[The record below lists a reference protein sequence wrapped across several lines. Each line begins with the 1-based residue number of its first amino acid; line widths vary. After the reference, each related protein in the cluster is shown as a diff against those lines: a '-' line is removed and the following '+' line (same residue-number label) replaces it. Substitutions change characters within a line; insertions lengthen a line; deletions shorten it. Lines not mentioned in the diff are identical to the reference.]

1 MLSINVLHHLSPP
14 HIYHLPH
21 HTSYHI
27 YHLILYHICI
37 IHVAPGKQGRYD
49 GELLLRED
57 QLLSGIWKQKCI
69 KIRKD
74 IKSAFG
80 EDVTSDVGLYINKS
94 QDIRIGLGKQ
104 NPNAKKGRERRG
116 KKKKNSSC

>member
-1 MLSINVLHHLSPP
+1 MQVCLLIKLFGPIDLCPNKSNCTLCSP
-14 HIYHLPH
+14 YFNL
-21 HTSYHI
+21 
-27 YHLILYHICI
+27 
-37 IHVAPGKQGRYD
+37 APGKQGRYD

-57 QLLSGIWKQKCI
+57 QLLSGIWKQKVI

-94 QDIRIGLGKQ
+94 TDIRIGLGKQ
-104 NPNAKKGRERRG
+104 NPNARKGRERRG
-116 KKKKNSSC
+116 KKKSGNRT

>member
-1 MLSINVLHHLSPP
+1 M
-14 HIYHLPH
+14 
-21 HTSYHI
+21 HTSLHI
-27 YHLILYHICI
+27 
-37 IHVAPGKQGRYD
+37 APGKQGRYD

>member
-1 MLSINVLHHLSPP
+1 MKCDLMTVIIICKASLFVDKIIRLHL
-14 HIYHLPH
+14 L
-21 HTSYHI
+21 
-27 YHLILYHICI
+27 
-37 IHVAPGKQGRYD
+37 APGKQGRYD

-57 QLLSGIWKQKCI
+57 QLLSGIWKQKVI

-94 QDIRIGLGKQ
+94 TDIRIGLGKQ
-104 NPNAKKGRERRG
+104 NPNARKGRERRG
-116 KKKKNSSC
+116 KKKSGNRT

>member
-1 MLSINVLHHLSPP
+1 MLSINVLHHTSYYV
-14 HIYHLPH
+14 YHLLIYA
-21 HTSYHI
+21 SLHI
-27 YHLILYHICI
+27 
-37 IHVAPGKQGRYD
+37 APGKQGRYD